1 MKKTKYEVYKGN
13 RLSAVYVT
21 EKHNAEVM
29 LQNIRKQHETFDE
42 FGNPRYF
49 RIVQVIEGKSQII
62 YTPKM
67 RKFWGEDLVV

>member
-1 MKKTKYEVYKGN
+1 MKKTKYEVYKNHG
-13 RLSAVYVT
+13 LCAVYVT

-42 FGNPRYF
+42 FGEPRYF
-49 RIVQVIEGKSQII
+49 RIVQVIDGKSQTI

-67 RKFWGEDLVV
+67 RKFWEENLVV